1 MGVVKEVVADPG
13 NSTSPGVAGM
23 AAMARVGSAQK
34 PWLGAS

>member
-1 MGVVKEVVADPG
+1 MGVVKEVVDPG
-13 NSTSPGVAGM
+13 NSASPGVAGM